1 MILEYGA
8 KNFFCFKE
16 WIEVSFKLGAN
27 CPQNISHGK
36 PVTNILAVKGAN
48 GAGKTNALKVLAF
61 LKDFAANSFNYKPED
76 KIKAESFFGN
86 IEPIEFYVEFIS
98 ENKTYRYELSFDK
111 DEVLSEVVYKKQS
124 RYVKIIDRKKD
135 KIVKRTAE
143 YEAIDIVKLR
153 KNASIISTANQYEI
167 SVIEPIYN
175 FFHSMIPNVS
185 YYGLLDKIMDE
196 TFASKLY
203 NDSPVLL
210 DFVKEVIKRCDL
222 GLQDVKINS
231 KKEEDGS
238 EVYFPVFSF
247 LVGGKEESL
256 TFRNQSSGTK
266 SLYLQLGLYKIAI
279 DVGGLLVLDEFD
291 INLHPHILPIL
302 LDMFTDEKLNPNN
315 AQIIF
320 TTHNVEILDFLG
332 KYRTILV
339 NKEEN
344 QCYGYRLDEIPG
356 DVIRND
362 RPLAPVYNSGKIG
375 GVPRV

>member
-1 MILEYGA
+1 
-8 KNFFCFKE
+8 
-16 WIEVSFKLGAN
+16 
-27 CPQNISHGK
+27 
-36 PVTNILAVKGAN
+36 
-48 GAGKTNALKVLAF
+48 
-61 LKDFAANSFNYKPED
+61 
-76 KIKAESFFGN
+76 
-86 IEPIEFYVEFIS
+86 
-98 ENKTYRYELSFDK
+98 
-111 DEVLSEVVYKKQS
+111 
-124 RYVKIIDRKKD
+124 
-135 KIVKRTAE
+135 
-143 YEAIDIVKLR
+143 
-153 KNASIISTANQYEI
+153 
-167 SVIEPIYN
+167 
-175 FFHSMIPNVS
+175 MIPNVS